1 VACQEIITKLAA
13 FPEIRPYYA
22 GISYLGRSIWA
33 LDVVA
38 PLKGKYVSQAKASA
52 TKPVLLITGRQHAN
66 EVSSTSHILKL
77 AELLATKAEIR
88 KLLDRVH
95 VVLHPM
101 TNPDGAALVD
111 ELRRDTPDF
120 MLHAGYL
127 GALGTDVTTE
137 QWSANPLY
145 PEAHVR
151 PALWKMWL
159 PDVVL
164 NPHGYPS
171 HEWVQLFAGYT
182 AWVKSRSVTAR
193 DWWIPRGWF
202 IPRFEY
208 MKQSSE
214 AALHLRNALT
224 GALRRSLGSWNDDM
238 YRRYAKYTASDATDF
253 KSKFTNDLLVY
264 PLSKGLAQ
272 SAAAFTFMQKYP
284 QITLLE
290 TVTEVPDEVA
300 HGEWLK
306 TMAQAGLDVSLACIR
321 YLAEN
326 QSTVELTTDHGPA
339 ETKLQIFRK
348 RP

>member
-1 VACQEIITKLAA
+1 
-13 FPEIRPYYA
+13 
-22 GISYLGRSIWA
+22 
-33 LDVVA
+33 
-38 PLKGKYVSQAKASA
+38 
-52 TKPVLLITGRQHAN
+52 
-66 EVSSTSHILKL
+66 
-77 AELLATKAEIR
+77 
-88 KLLDRVH
+88 
-95 VVLHPM
+95 
-101 TNPDGAALVD
+101 
-111 ELRRDTPDF
+111 
-120 MLHAGYL
+120 
-127 GALGTDVTTE
+127 
-137 QWSANPLY
+137 
-145 PEAHVR
+145 
-151 PALWKMWL
+151 MWL

-202 IPRFEY
+202 IPRFEF
-208 MKQSSE
+208 MEQSSE

-264 PLSKGLAQ
+264 SLSKGLAQ